1 MIFKNENF
9 KCEINITENPL
20 NLEIKDY
27 LDIGLRNNKK
37 RRFLFILKKLGKHLA
52 INPNDMDIL
61 GSSLVKV
68 YNDRASKSLVDKHT
82 NATVIS
88 FAETAT
94 ALGYSVFKHLD
105 EGANEFAHTT
115 RELDSKLENYIEFLE
130 EHSHATNHKLYYD
143 NLKNI
148 EKNDTIILVD
158 DEITTAKTC
167 VNIIKQLQE
176 IYPNKNYVVFSI
188 LNWISKER
196 EKEIY
201 NEVAHLG
208 CSISFTYLFRGNF
221 KFELYNTKED
231 SFKINDNS
239 YKKEI
244 NYLNLDFNNEK
255 SNSYLGSKRY
265 LKYTGRFGIQ
275 RTDINELNEILT
287 RESCKLNSIIESEN
301 EKILCLGTEEFMNI
315 PLELAST
322 LKSKNVSFFATTR
335 SPIISINDES
345 YPIKSKID
353 LNSSYNIEVS
363 NYLYNIDKTKYDRCF
378 IFLETQI
385 LNNNKNIIDTIS
397 KNINC
402 SNITIVT
409 FLKY

>member
-20 NLEIKDY
+20 DLDIKDY

-52 INPNDMDIL
+52 INPKDMDNL

-68 YNDRASKSLVDKHT
+68 YNDRAVKNLVTKHSK
-82 NATVIS
+82 ATVIS

-105 EGANEFAHTT
+105 ENANEFAHTT
-115 RELDSKLENYIEFLE
+115 RELDSELENYIEFLE

-148 EKNDTIILVD
+148 ESNDTIILVD

-167 VNIIKQLQE
+167 VNIIKQLQQ
-176 IYPNKNYVVFSI
+176 IYPNKNYVIFSI

-196 EKEIY
+196 EEEILKE
-201 NEVAHLG
+201 VTSLG
-208 CSISFTYLFRGNF
+208 CNISFTYLFRGDFN
-221 KFELYNTKED
+221 FELYNTKED
-231 SFKINDNS
+231 NFKINDNS
-239 YKKEI
+239 FEKEI
-244 NYLNLDFNNEK
+244 NYLNLDFSNEK
-255 SNSYLGSKRY
+255 SDSYLGSKRY
-265 LKYTGRFGIQ
+265 LKHTGRFGIQ
-275 RTDINELNEILT
+275 RNVIDELNTILK
-287 RESCKLNSIIESEN
+287 RESHKLNSFIDNED
-301 EKILCLGTEEFMNI
+301 EKILCLGTEEFMSI

-335 SPIISINDES
+335 SPIISINDDS
-345 YPIKSKID
+345 YPINSKID
-353 LNSSYNIEVS
+353 LKSSYDPNVS
-363 NYLYNIDKTKYDRCF
+363 NYLYNIDKTEYDKCF
-378 IFLETQI
+378 IFLETQL

-397 KNINC
+397 KNIN
-402 SNITIVT
+402 SKHINVVT
-409 FLKY
+409 F

>member
-20 NLEIKDY
+20 NLDIKDY
-27 LDIGLRNNKK
+27 LDIGLRNNTK

-52 INPNDMDIL
+52 INPNDIDIL
-61 GSSLVKV
+61 GNSLVKV
-68 YNDRASKSLVDKHT
+68 YNDRASKSLVDKHKK
-82 NATVIS
+82 ATVIS

-105 EGANEFAHTT
+105 DNANEFAHTT
-115 RELDSKLENYIEFLE
+115 RELDSQLKNYIEFLE

-201 NEVAHLG
+201 SAVANLG
-208 CSISFTYLFRGNF
+208 CRISFTYLFRGNF

-231 SFKINDNS
+231 SFKISDNS

-244 NYLNLDFNNEK
+244 NYLNLDFNNK
-255 SNSYLGSKRY
+255 QLDSYLGSKRY

-275 RTDINELNEILT
+275 RTDIKELNEILI
-287 RESCKLNSIIESEN
+287 RESCKLNSIIDSED

-322 LKSKNVSFFATTR
+322 LKSNDVSFFATTR
-335 SPIISINDES
+335 SPIISINNEN
-345 YPIKSKID
+345 YPIKSKIY
-353 LNSSYNIEVS
+353 LNSSYNNEVS

-385 LNNNKNIIDTIS
+385 SNNNKNIIDTIS

-409 FLKY
+409 F

>member
-20 NLEIKDY
+20 NLNIEDY
-27 LDIGLRNNKK
+27 LDMGLRNNKK

-52 INPNDMDIL
+52 ITPKDMDNL
-61 GSSLVKV
+61 GEFLVKV
-68 YNDRASKSLVDKHT
+68 YNDRADKNLVTKHSK
-82 NATVIS
+82 ATVIS

-105 EGANEFAHTT
+105 DNANEFVHTT
-115 RELDSKLENYIEFLE
+115 RELDSELENYIEFLE
-130 EHSHATNHKLYYD
+130 EHSHATNHKLYSD
-143 NLKNI
+143 NLVNI
-148 EKNDTIILVD
+148 EDNDTIILVD

-176 IYPNKNYVVFSI
+176 IYPNKNYVIFSI

-196 EKEIY
+196 EEEIHKE
-201 NEVAHLG
+201 VTSLG
-208 CSISFTYLFRGNF
+208 CNISFTYLFRGDFN
-221 KFELYNTKED
+221 FELYNTKED
-231 SFKINDNS
+231 NFNINDTS
-239 YKKEI
+239 FEKEV
-244 NYLNLDFNNEK
+244 NYLNLDFNSNDP
-255 SNSYLGSKRY
+255 NSYLGSKKY

-275 RTDINELNEILT
+275 RSDINKLNEILK
-287 RESCKLNSIIESEN
+287 RESHKLNTLIDSED

-335 SPIISINDES
+335 SPIISINDKN
-345 YPIKSKID
+345 YPINSKID
-353 LNSSYNIEVS
+353 LRSSYDPNVS
-363 NYLYNIDKTKYDRCF
+363 NYLYNIDKTEYDKCF
-378 IFLETQI
+378 IFLETQL

-397 KNINC
+397 KNIN
-402 SNITIVT
+402 SKNINVVT
-409 FLKY
+409 F